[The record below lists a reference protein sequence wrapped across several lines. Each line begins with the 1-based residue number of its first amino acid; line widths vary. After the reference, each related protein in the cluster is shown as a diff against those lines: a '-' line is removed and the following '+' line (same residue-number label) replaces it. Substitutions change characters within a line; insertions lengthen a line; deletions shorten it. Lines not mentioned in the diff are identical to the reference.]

1 MKISK
6 LLAAIFCLG
15 LFILAACTPTAQ
27 NKALVLDEVQ
37 VESSYVTPMQDE
49 DYSKQQIQG
58 TKYYFSSSEGSLN
71 GTGSMESPWSDFSK
85 LEQLQLQPG
94 DGVYLKCGD
103 VFENQAL
110 TIKNSGTK
118 EAPITISS
126 YGTGEYPIILGG
138 GEVYDKVLSL
148 VPSFTARV
156 GINLKNVTGV
166 SIRGI
171 AIYSAEFGVW
181 SRSDTIQDPAPF
193 VIEDCIFQDIWGY
206 RCIKQEELN
215 LNISQPVYSNAL
227 VVLQEHS
234 DLKISDCKFYDCE
247 AGMHVRGM
255 SKGGTLLMENI
266 IMDNM
271 FREGILLENTYCSE
285 AQPGQIK
292 NCTITNTGCVYG
304 MFWGVTALQFNVCEN
319 IVCDSLDLSYTGN
332 GDYRLDM
339 TGGDY
344 EATNKNITIKN
355 SRIHNNAGSAW
366 LIYKNPTWGTNNSNT
381 SIENCY
387 IANNGLQNTD
397 NFPAFIRHY
406 FNEDNGGRIV
416 GNEIWLANETQKV
429 NYIDPVGTDEFPKGY
444 TVENNVVKGVYQP
457 QAVELPEGTV
467 KSFEFDRAY
476 DLNEFYGFL
485 NTMWAYPNGNYL
497 YIRPKQNDSRSEQ
510 CEVIS
515 KDRLGLDLSTAEKLV
530 IRVKNKTNASKMKIA
545 FNTVEDYSFAEEN
558 SITFPISS
566 NDRDFVEYTLDIG
579 SFFAD
584 RGGKI
589 DRIKLFPC
597 IDVMDGWVA
606 VDYMRFV
613 T

>member
-58 TKYYFSSSEGSLN
+58 AKYYFSSSEGSLN

-110 TIKNSGTK
+110 SIKNSGTK

-126 YGTGEYPIILGG
+126 YGTGEYPIILDG

-304 MFWGVTALQFNVCEN
+304 MFWG
-319 IVCDSLDLSYTGN
+319 
-332 GDYRLDM
+332 
-339 TGGDY
+339 
-344 EATNKNITIKN
+344 
-355 SRIHNNAGSAW
+355 
-366 LIYKNPTWGTNNSNT
+366 
-381 SIENCY
+381 
-387 IANNGLQNTD
+387 
-397 NFPAFIRHY
+397 
-406 FNEDNGGRIV
+406 
-416 GNEIWLANETQKV
+416 
-429 NYIDPVGTDEFPKGY
+429 KG
-444 TVENNVVKGVYQP
+444 
-457 QAVELPEGTV
+457 
-467 KSFEFDRAY
+467 
-476 DLNEFYGFL
+476 
-485 NTMWAYPNGNYL
+485 
-497 YIRPKQNDSRSEQ
+497 
-510 CEVIS
+510 
-515 KDRLGLDLSTAEKLV
+515 
-530 IRVKNKTNASKMKIA
+530 
-545 FNTVEDYSFAEEN
+545 
-558 SITFPISS
+558 
-566 NDRDFVEYTLDIG
+566 
-579 SFFAD
+579 
-584 RGGKI
+584 
-589 DRIKLFPC
+589 
-597 IDVMDGWVA
+597 
-606 VDYMRFV
+606 
-613 T
+613 